1 MLSREIYAFFVGG
14 LYAIYVRKYS
24 VGQQSITLNNTR
36 LLYLI

>member
-1 MLSREIYAFFVGG
+1 MLSGEIYAFFVVG
-14 LYAIYVRKYS
+14 LYTIHVRKHN